1 MNSETIITVLIAVI
15 GSGGLWGFVQ
25 HLIDTKI
32 KKRETIINE
41 INDKLDHVAT
51 VEDLNKLAEDLSQLK
66 TDISA
71 AKDLSLS
78 SARNTLSHLSNNYIA
93 LGYIPEDEYVAYKS
107 IGESYLNAGG
117 NTEIKTKFEY
127 VIKELKVKCNKEE

>member
-32 KKRETIINE
+32 KKRETIKE

-127 VIKELKVKCNKEE
+127 VLKELKVKCNKEE

>member
-1 MNSETIITVLIAVI
+1 MTSEAIIAIAIALI

-32 KKRETIINE
+32 KKKEDIIKE
-41 INDKLDHVAT
+41 INCKLDKMVT
-51 VEDLNKLAEDLSQLK
+51 TEDLNKLAEDLSQLK
-66 TDISA
+66 DDVSA

-78 SARNTLSHLSNNYIA
+78 SARNTLNHLSNKYIA
-93 LGYIPEDEYVAYKS
+93 LGYIPDDEYVAYKA
-107 IGESYLNAGG
+107 IGDSYLSAGG

-127 VIKELKVKCNKEE
+127 VMRELKVKCDED

>member
-1 MNSETIITVLIAVI
+1 MNSETIIAVLIAVI

-32 KKRETIINE
+32 KKRETIIKE

-66 TDISA
+66 PDISA
-71 AKDLSLS
+71 TKDLSLS

-127 VIKELKVKCNKEE
+127 VLKELKVKCSKEE

>member
-1 MNSETIITVLIAVI
+1 MSSETIITVLIAVI

-32 KKRETIINE
+32 KKRETIIKE

-127 VIKELKVKCNKEE
+127 VLKELKVKCNKEE

>member
-1 MNSETIITVLIAVI
+1 MNSETIIAVLIAVI

-32 KKRETIINE
+32 KKRETIIKE

-127 VIKELKVKCNKEE
+127 VLKELKVKCNKEE

>member
-32 KKRETIINE
+32 KKRETIIKE
-41 INDKLDHVAT
+41 INDKLDHVVT

-127 VIKELKVKCNKEE
+127 VLKELKVKCNKEE

>member
-127 VIKELKVKCNKEE
+127 VLKELKVKCSKEE

>member
-32 KKRETIINE
+32 KKRETIIKE

-71 AKDLSLS
+71 TKDLSLS

-127 VIKELKVKCNKEE
+127 VLKELKVKCSKEE

>member
-1 MNSETIITVLIAVI
+1 MNSETIITILIAVI

-32 KKRETIINE
+32 KKRETIIKE

-66 TDISA
+66 PDISA
-71 AKDLSLS
+71 TKDLSLS

-127 VIKELKVKCNKEE
+127 VLKELKVKCSKEE

>member
-32 KKRETIINE
+32 KKRETIIKE

-66 TDISA
+66 TDMSA

-78 SARNTLSHLSNNYIA
+78 SARNTLSHLSNKYIT

-127 VIKELKVKCNKEE
+127 VLKELKVKCNKEE

>member
-32 KKRETIINE
+32 KKREIIIKE

-127 VIKELKVKCNKEE
+127 VLKELKVKCSKEE

>member
-32 KKRETIINE
+32 KKRETIIKE

-66 TDISA
+66 PDISA
-71 AKDLSLS
+71 TKDLSLS

-127 VIKELKVKCNKEE
+127 VLKELKVKCSKEE

>member
-1 MNSETIITVLIAVI
+1 MNSETIIAVLIAVI

-32 KKRETIINE
+32 KKRETIIKE

-78 SARNTLSHLSNNYIA
+78 SDRNTLSHLSNNYIA

-127 VIKELKVKCNKEE
+127 VLKELKVKCNKEE

>member
-32 KKRETIINE
+32 KKRETIIKE

-71 AKDLSLS
+71 TKDLSLS

-127 VIKELKVKCNKEE
+127 VLKELKVKCNKEE

>member
-32 KKRETIINE
+32 KKRETIIKE
-41 INDKLDHVAT
+41 INDNLDHVAT
-51 VEDLNKLAEDLSQLK
+51 VADLNKLAEDLSQLK

-127 VIKELKVKCNKEE
+127 VLKELKVKCNKEE

>member
-32 KKRETIINE
+32 KKRETIIKE

-66 TDISA
+66 PDISA
-71 AKDLSLS
+71 TKDLSLS

-127 VIKELKVKCNKEE
+127 VLKELKVKCNKEE

>member
-32 KKRETIINE
+32 KKRETIIKE

-127 VIKELKVKCNKEE
+127 VLKELKVKCNKEE

>member
-1 MNSETIITVLIAVI
+1 MNSETMITVLIAII
-15 GSGGLWGFVQ
+15 GSGGLWSFVQ
-25 HLIDTKI
+25 HLMDTKI
-32 KKRETIINE
+32 KKRETIIKE

-127 VIKELKVKCNKEE
+127 VLKELKVKCSKEE